1 MMNCCNSYRT
11 NGKRIMVTTIITVM
25 AAFSNKR
32 VAAIVYYMYFLGGL
46 PVIVVSVLYRML
58 TD

>member
-1 MMNCCNSYRT
+1 
-11 NGKRIMVTTIITVM
+11 MVTTIITVM

-46 PVIVVSVLYRML
+46 PVIVASVLYRML
-58 TD
+58 TQQTPNYQKQ